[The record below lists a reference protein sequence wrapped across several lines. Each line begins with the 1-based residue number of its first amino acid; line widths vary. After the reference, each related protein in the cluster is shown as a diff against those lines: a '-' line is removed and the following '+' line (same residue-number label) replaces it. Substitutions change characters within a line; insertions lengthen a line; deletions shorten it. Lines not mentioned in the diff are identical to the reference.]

1 MSLKNTDRWGATS
14 QLLHWTIAVL
24 ILSIGAVGL
33 VMGELPRS
41 PKWFWVYTLH
51 KSLGLTV
58 LALVLV
64 RIAWRL
70 YAGAPPPVAGTPR
83 WQARLASFT
92 HGAIYVLILAMPLSG
107 WLYDSASGLRP
118 FRWFGLA
125 EVPKLSPPHEA
136 LADAMHETHELLFW
150 VLIAL
155 VIGHAGAALYHH
167 FVRRDA
173 TLARMLPRRW
183 LAGSVVPTAAPSAA
197 PSPDLP
203 PEDPR

>member
-1 MSLKNTDRWGATS
+1 MSLKNTDRWGTTS

-70 YAGAPPPVAGTPR
+70 YAGAPPPVEGTPR
-83 WQARLASFT
+83 WQARLASLT

-183 LAGSVVPTAAPSAA
+183 RAGSVVPTAAPS
-197 PSPDLP
+197 PDLP
-203 PEDPR
+203 PEVQR

>member
-70 YAGAPPPVAGTPR
+70 YAGAPPPVEGTPR
-83 WQARLASFT
+83 WQARLASLT

-183 LAGSVVPTAAPSAA
+183 RAGSVVPTAAPS
-197 PSPDLP
+197 PDRP
-203 PEDPR
+203 PEDQR

>member
-70 YAGAPPPVAGTPR
+70 YAGAPPPVEGTPR
-83 WQARLASFT
+83 WQARLASLT

-155 VIGHAGAALYHH
+155 VIGHAGAALFHH

-183 LAGSVVPTAAPSAA
+183 RAGSVVPTAAPS
-197 PSPDLP
+197 PDLP
-203 PEDPR
+203 PEDQR

>member
-1 MSLKNTDRWGATS
+1 MSLKNTADRWGGVS

-24 ILSIGAVGL
+24 ILSIGAIGL

-70 YAGAPPPVAGTPR
+70 YAGAPPPVEGTPR
-83 WQARLASFT
+83 WQARLASLT

-183 LAGSVVPTAAPSAA
+183 RAGSVVPTAAPS
-197 PSPDLP
+197 PDLP
-203 PEDPR
+203 PEVQR

>member
-83 WQARLASFT
+83 WQARLASLT

-183 LAGSVVPTAAPSAA
+183 RAGSVVPTAAPS
-197 PSPDLP
+197 PDLP
-203 PEDPR
+203 PEDQR

>member
-70 YAGAPPPVAGTPR
+70 YAGAPPPVEGTPR

-183 LAGSVVPTAAPSAA
+183 LAGSVVPTAAPS
-197 PSPDLP
+197 PDLP

>member
-1 MSLKNTDRWGATS
+1 MSLKNTDHWGATS

-70 YAGAPPPVAGTPR
+70 YAGAPPPVEGTPR
-83 WQARLASFT
+83 WQARLASLT

-183 LAGSVVPTAAPSAA
+183 LAGSVVPTAAPS
-197 PSPDLP
+197 PDLP

>member
-1 MSLKNTDRWGATS
+1 MSLKNTTDRWGGIS

-70 YAGAPPPVAGTPR
+70 YAGAPPPVEGTPR
-83 WQARLASFT
+83 WQARLASLT

-183 LAGSVVPTAAPSAA
+183 RAGSVVPTAA

>member
-70 YAGAPPPVAGTPR
+70 YAGAPPPVEGTPR
-83 WQARLASFT
+83 WQARLASLT

-136 LADAMHETHELLFW
+136 LADAMHKTHELLFW

-183 LAGSVVPTAAPSAA
+183 RAGSVVPTAAPS
-197 PSPDLP
+197 PDLP
-203 PEDPR
+203 PEDQR

>member
-64 RIAWRL
+64 RIGWRL

-83 WQARLASFT
+83 WQVRLASLT

-183 LAGSVVPTAAPSAA
+183 LAGSVVPTAAPS
-197 PSPDLP
+197 PDLP

>member
-70 YAGAPPPVAGTPR
+70 YAGAPPPVEGTPR
-83 WQARLASFT
+83 WQARLASLT

-183 LAGSVVPTAAPSAA
+183 RAGSVVPTAAPS
-197 PSPDLP
+197 PDLP
-203 PEDPR
+203 PEDQR

>member
-70 YAGAPPPVAGTPR
+70 YAGAPPPVEGTPR
-83 WQARLASFT
+83 WQARLASLT

-183 LAGSVVPTAAPSAA
+183 RAGSVVPTAAPC
-197 PSPDLP
+197 PDLP

>member
-24 ILSIGAVGL
+24 ILSIGVIGL

-41 PKWFWVYTLH
+41 PKFFWVYTVH

-70 YAGAPPPVAGTPR
+70 YAGAPPPVEGTPR
-83 WQARLASFT
+83 WQARLASLT
-92 HGAIYVLILAMPLSG
+92 PGAIYVLILAMPLSG

-183 LAGSVVPTAAPSAA
+183 RAGSVVPTAA

>member
-14 QLLHWTIAVL
+14 QLLHWTIAGL

-70 YAGAPPPVAGTPR
+70 YAGAPPPVEGTPR
-83 WQARLASFT
+83 WQARLASLT

-183 LAGSVVPTAAPSAA
+183 LAGSVVPTAAPC
-197 PSPDLP
+197 PDLP

>member
-83 WQARLASFT
+83 WQARLASLT

-183 LAGSVVPTAAPSAA
+183 LAGSVVPTAAPS
-197 PSPDLP
+197 PDLP

>member
-1 MSLKNTDRWGATS
+1 MSLKNSDRWGATS

-70 YAGAPPPVAGTPR
+70 YAGAPPPVEGTPR

-183 LAGSVVPTAAPSAA
+183 LAGSVVPTAAPS
-197 PSPDLP
+197 PDLP